1 MDEKEFGVL
10 VMSMKAVYTKPEFL
24 PDEHA
29 VNVWY
34 RLLRDLDYKTASLAL
49 QKHMM
54 CSPFPP
60 TIADIRSAAAEFT
73 SAVNG
78 TEELSELSAWSLV
91 RRAVRNSSYNAESE
105 YERLPDVIRI
115 AVGSPDNLREMA
127 AMPIET
133 VESVEQSHF
142 IRAYRAVKS
151 REKEL
156 QKLSPAVRQ
165 FLDGTASQLKLGME
179 TETDGL
185 GEAWNGQAIPDN
197 G

>member
-1 MDEKEFGVL
+1 MDREDFGKL
-10 VMSMKAVYTKPEFL
+10 VVTMKTVYTKPEFL
-24 PDEHA
+24 ADEYSI
-29 VNVWY
+29 NVWY
-34 RLLRDLDYKTASLAL
+34 KLLRDIDYKTASLAL
-49 QKHMM
+49 EKHMM
-54 CSPFPP
+54 SSPFPP
-60 TIADIRSAAAEFT
+60 TIADLRTAAVEFQG
-73 SAVNG
+73 AVNG

-91 RRAVRNSSYNAESE
+91 RKAVRNSNYNAERE
-105 YERLPDVIRI
+105 YERLPDAVRI

-142 IRAYRAVKS
+142 IRAYRAIMS

-165 FLDGTASQLKLGME
+165 LLDGTASRLKLGME
-179 TETDGL
+179 VEADSL
-185 GEAWNGQAIPDN
+185 GEAWNGQAIQDN

>member
-24 PDEHA
+24 PDENA
-29 VNVWY
+29 INVWY
-34 RLLRDLDYKTASLAL
+34 RLLKDLDYKTASLAL

-54 CSPFPP
+54 TSPFPP

-73 SAVNG
+73 TAADG
-78 TEELSELSAWSLV
+78 TEELSELSAWALV
-91 RRAVRNSSYNAESE
+91 RRAVQNSNYNAESE
-105 YERLPDVIRI
+105 YERLPDAVRM

-127 AMPIET
+127 VMPIET

-142 IRAYRAVKS
+142 IKAYRAVRT

-156 QKLSPAVRQ
+156 QKLSPAVRA
-165 FLDGTASQLKLGME
+165 FLDGTARRLKLGMDKME
-179 TETDGL
+179 DVN
-185 GEAWNGQAIPDN
+185 EALPCGD
-197 G
+197 